1 MPQPNKITIKT
12 TDNTIHVL
20 PALGRDYTESS
31 ELIARED
38 RSAGGTLRRDITAE
52 KKTFT
57 LNYETMDNSALL
69 LYEDLF
75 ENHADEVLVLSV
87 ARLNQ
92 QGTEVTKQ
100 YHVLMRPFSRNRLPS
115 ALWQGVSIEFVE
127 I

>member
-1 MPQPNKITIKT
+1 MPQPNQITIKT
-12 TDNTIHVL
+12 ADNSVHTL
-20 PALGRDYTESS
+20 PALGRDYSESS

-57 LNYETMDNSALL
+57 LNYETIDNAALL

-75 ENHADEVLVLSV
+75 ENHVGEVLTLSV

-92 QGTEVTKQ
+92 TGTEVTKQ
-100 YHVLMRPFSRNRLPS
+100 YKVLMRPFSRKRMPS